1 LRLENIFFSQNLK
14 TIPALRSMRYTI
26 EGQWGISWKICPT
39 SHCTQTL
46 FATPAVHAKW
56 KMFST
61 VEQKYDPY
69 LKFPVVPRHTNLCWQ
84 KCPCWQEFIE
94 ETRRRATWICHAL
107 DLQGAP
113 ADVAKFTA
121 GLAFKDSVLDHFG
134 YGDLL
139 ENGPPVAW
147 FGCLCRLCDCG
158 RCADM
163 RGKYLPV
170 EHSHLLYC

>member
-1 LRLENIFFSQNLK
+1 
-14 TIPALRSMRYTI
+14 MRYTI

-39 SHCTQTL
+39 SQCTQTL
-46 FATPAVHAKW
+46 FGTPAVHAKW

-61 VEQKYDPY
+61 VM
-69 LKFPVVPRHTNLCWQ
+69 VPRHTKLCWQ

-94 ETRRRATWICHAL
+94 DSRRRATWICRAF
-107 DLQGAP
+107 DLLGAP

-121 GLAFKDSVLDHFG
+121 GLAFQDRVLDHFG
-134 YGDLL
+134 YGK
-139 ENGPPVAW
+139 NGPTLAW
-147 FGCLCRLCDCG
+147 FTCDCRRCDCG